1 MNIIYQYMV
10 EQRNGSYCHALEVYN
25 AYELESIIEQ
35 FIDQNNERFTTQNF
49 IDYFKT
55 MEVIVLETN
64 EVDQDE
70 NDLNEAE
77 VYSFLQHDLEN
88 FITSCLE

>member
-1 MNIIYQYMV
+1 MNIICQHMV
-10 EQRNGSYCHALEVYN
+10 EQRNGHYCHALEVYN
-25 AYELESIIEQ
+25 TYELESIIEQ
-35 FIDQNNERFTTQNF
+35 FIDQHNEVFNKQDF
-49 IDYFKT
+49 IVYFKT
-55 MEVIVLETN
+55 MEIFVLETN

-77 VYSFLQHDLEN
+77 VYSFLHHDLEN